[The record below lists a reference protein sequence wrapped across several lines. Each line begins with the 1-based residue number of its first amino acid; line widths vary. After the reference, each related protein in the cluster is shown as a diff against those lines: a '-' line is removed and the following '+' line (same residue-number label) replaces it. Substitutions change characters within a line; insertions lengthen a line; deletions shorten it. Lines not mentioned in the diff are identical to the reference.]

1 MTKALKARFTY
12 RALPTSGTLAGEDL
26 VVGDAPPAEEFKAAG
41 IGHQNSVSQSA
52 DGLNWRLETNLV
64 TFSSNVLKVYALPDA
79 GSCED
84 GASNAVE
91 LRLSTQFN
99 GRILEVIKVPTEPFL
114 RDEYLAH

>member
-1 MTKALKARFTY
+1 MAND
-12 RALPTSGTLAGEDL
+12 LA
-26 VVGDAPPAEEFKAAG
+26 GDAPPAEEFKATAAG
-41 IGHQNSVSQSA
+41 LGQGVTQSS

-79 GSCED
+79 GSSCED